1 MDENDEY
8 EARLQARGQLDAPLL
23 FAIVVAI
30 CVIGLITFV
39 RAF

>member
-8 EARLQARGQLDAPLL
+8 EARLRTYGQYDARLL
-23 FAIVVAI
+23 FIIVVAI
-30 CVIGLITFV
+30 CVIGFVAFV